1 MSISLVS
8 AAAVAGGAALG
19 ALLRWLLTLA
29 LATTS
34 PSLPLGTLLA
44 NLIGG
49 LLIGITI
56 GMLDQFDGLPVAWR
70 LAVTTGFLG
79 GLTTFPAFAGE
90 TVTLMLRGQW
100 GWTTLIIVAHVV
112 GTLLATL
119 LGVGAVR
126 LLLRHGE

>member
-79 GLTTFPAFAGE
+79 GLTTYSSFNYESSALALGDAPSRSLVNVG
-90 TVTLMLRGQW
+90 VTL
-100 GWTTLIIVAHVV
+100 V
-112 GTLLATL
+112 GCAIAGL
-119 LGVGAVR
+119 LGLGLAR
-126 LLLRHGE
+126 LVIRQ